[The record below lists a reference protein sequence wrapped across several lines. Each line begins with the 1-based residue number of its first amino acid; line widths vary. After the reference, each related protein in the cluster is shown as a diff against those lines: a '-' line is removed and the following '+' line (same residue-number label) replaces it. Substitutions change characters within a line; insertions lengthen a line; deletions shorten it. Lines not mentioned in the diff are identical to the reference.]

1 MKSQLKMLAYVLL
14 GNTMLVFSICAF
26 ILPNNFMLGGASGI
40 ALTIQNFLPL
50 RLSIISG
57 VVNSVL
63 FIIGWI
69 FLGWKFAA
77 TSLVS
82 TIVYPII
89 MAIFEELPMGELF
102 AGDKV
107 MCALFGGIMMG
118 AGIGL
123 VVRAGGSTGGMD
135 IPPCILQKY
144 KGIPVGTSLLFFDT
158 LIVVLQIVFKG
169 MDGILYSL
177 CVIALTSMTVN
188 KTIVMGENKI
198 EIMIISP
205 KYKEI
210 KKELLKTMDSGVT
223 LFNIETGYEGVEQK
237 AIYSIVYA
245 KKYPE
250 IKKAALAIDKKAFV
264 VAANVMDVN
273 GRGYTLAK
281 HGEIQD

>member
-1 MKSQLKMLAYVLL
+1 MKQQLKMLCYIVL
-14 GNTMLVFSICAF
+14 GNTLLAFSICAF
-26 ILPNNFMLGGASGI
+26 ILPNNFMLGGSSGI

-57 VVNSVL
+57 IVNVL
-63 FIIGWI
+63 LFLLGWA

-82 TIVYPII
+82 TIIYPFI
-89 MAIFEELPMGELF
+89 MAIFEELPVGELF
-102 AGDKV
+102 VGDPV

-144 KGIPVGTSLLFFDT
+144 KGIPVGSSLLFFDI
-158 LIVVLQIVFKG
+158 LILFLQICFKG
-169 MDGILYSL
+169 LDGILYSVF
-177 CVIALTSMTVN
+177 VIALTSLTVN
-188 KTIVMGENKI
+188 RTIVMGENKI

-205 KYKEI
+205 KYEEI
-210 KKELLKTMDSGVT
+210 KEEILKTMDCGLT
-223 LFNIETGYEGVEQK
+223 MFNIETGYDGISQK

-250 IKKAALAIDKKAFV
+250 IKSTALKIDKKAFV

-273 GRGYTLAK
+273 GRGYTLSRT
-281 HGEIQD
+281 GEI